1 MLLMKRRT
9 VSKLLSL
16 ILSVCTI
23 LTFAQI
29 PLYSQP
35 VSGMPSENVA
45 AGNSAKEAEIADV
58 SEYTEY
64 TDSENGSDG
73 GESTGFAAD
82 GAQRLTAEEPN
93 LYTKIYRNADGTNT
107 MEVFDAPVKFIDESG
122 AVKDKLLTLTD
133 AAGGFAAEQSDSDI
147 LFSAE
152 LEDGIRISNGTLL
165 VEALPEDVMGNA
177 VISEDGTNVAYA
189 VDEVTTY
196 QYSLTYTGY
205 KEEIVVSE
213 YTGQTEYTF
222 RYLTNGL
229 TLVNLGDGYGFADSS
244 GTVRATLSEILV
256 FTADD
261 RNNTVGE
268 MVVETVRENE
278 EYLVTLVLTE
288 EYLSDPLT
296 AYPIVIDPSIDIVYE
311 DSGADALEDATINSA
326 TGTSGSGTSIFV
338 GLRSTKN

>member
-1 MLLMKRRT
+1 M
-9 VSKLLSL
+9 
-16 ILSVCTI
+16 
-23 LTFAQI
+23 
-29 PLYSQP
+29 
-35 VSGMPSENVA
+35 
-45 AGNSAKEAEIADV
+45 
-58 SEYTEY
+58 
-64 TDSENGSDG
+64 
-73 GESTGFAAD
+73 
-82 GAQRLTAEEPN
+82 
-93 LYTKIYRNADGTNT
+93 
-107 MEVFDAPVKFIDESG
+107 
-122 AVKDKLLTLTD
+122 
-133 AAGGFAAEQSDSDI
+133 
-147 LFSAE
+147 
-152 LEDGIRISNGTLL
+152 
-165 VEALPEDVMGNA
+165 
-177 VISEDGTNVAYA
+177 
-189 VDEVTTY
+189 TTY

-338 GLRSTKN
+338 GLRVDKGNREAAREISGT